1 MHSATKVKIDTTHG
15 VLEVTQVLS
24 DRDDT
29 PMNVVVFD
37 QVLDFLGI
45 GDWEYELAAITVE
58 AFRQENGMYYYSRRI
73 EEVDGDEAIAAA
85 TEAGLSTIL
94 LEGY

>member
-1 MHSATKVKIDTTHG
+1 MHSATKVQIDTTHG
-15 VLEVTQVLS
+15 VLEATQVLA
-24 DRDDT
+24 DADDT
-29 PMNVVVFD
+29 PMAIVVFD

-45 GDWEYELAAITVE
+45 SDWEYDLAAITVE

-73 EEVDGDEAIAAA
+73 EDVNGDEAIAAA
-85 TEAGLSTIL
+85 AEAGLTTIL